1 MAMWSRIHRRRHS
14 VYTAPSNVPA
24 DQLPLGRLGAG
35 QRAIVTRVLG
45 GRGLQ
50 TRLAA
55 LGLTVGAEIRLI
67 QNYGRGPLLLTVRE
81 TRLALGRGEANHI
94 LVKPC

>member
-1 MAMWSRIHRRRHS
+1 MWHRVARRRRR
-14 VYTAPSNVPA
+14 VCEAIPSTPEGM
-24 DQLPLGRLGAG
+24 LPLSRLQPG
-35 QRAIVTRVLG
+35 QRGVVTRLLG

-50 TRLAA
+50 SRLAT
-55 LGLTVGAEIRLI
+55 LGLTIGAEVLLL
-67 QNYGRGPLLLTVRE
+67 QNYGRGPILLTVRE